1 MWFRGSASLRIV
13 AVGVA
18 VGIGLLAAGCGSASA
33 SAKGSPPAKTSA
45 ASSVTASVRIGH
57 ATVKGKSIQVLTNA
71 QGMTLYWETTDTATT
86 SHCTGSCA
94 SLWPPLLSSHSSL
107 GSPTGLTK
115 AWAVVKDGNGSQVS
129 YDGHLLY
136 TYSGDTS
143 PGQAAGEGL
152 FGKWTVATPSMA
164 STLSASSSSSGSG
177 SGSSGGGW

>member
-1 MWFRGSASLRIV
+1 
-13 AVGVA
+13 
-18 VGIGLLAAGCGSASA
+18 
-33 SAKGSPPAKTSA
+33 
-45 ASSVTASVRIGH
+45 
-57 ATVKGKSIQVLTNA
+57 
-71 QGMTLYWETTDTATT
+71 MTLYWETTDTATT

-94 SLWPPLLSSHSSL
+94 SLWPPLLTSHSSL

-164 STLSASSSSSGSG
+164 STLSASSSSG

>member
-1 MWFRGSASLRIV
+1 MWFRGSASLRAT

-18 VGIGLLAAGCGSASA
+18 LGIGLLAAGCGSTSA
-33 SAKGSPPAKTSA
+33 NASPPAKTSA

-57 ATVKGKSIQVLTNA
+57 ATVKGKSIQVLTNS

-94 SLWPPLLSSHSSL
+94 SLWPPLLTSHSSL
-107 GSPTGLTK
+107 ASPTGLTK
-115 AWAVVKDGNGSQVS
+115 AWAVVKDGNGTQVS

-136 TYSGDTS
+136 TYSGDTA

-164 STLSASSSSSGSG
+164 STLSASSSSG